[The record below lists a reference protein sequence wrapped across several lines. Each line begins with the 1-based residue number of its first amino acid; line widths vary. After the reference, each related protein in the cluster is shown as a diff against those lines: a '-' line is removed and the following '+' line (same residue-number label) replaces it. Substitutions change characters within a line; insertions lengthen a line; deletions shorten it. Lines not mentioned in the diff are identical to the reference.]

1 MMLSIQKITIKS
13 VAILLS
19 IFLIYTSYFGTFYP
33 FLQRAV
39 PLTCCMFLVFL
50 TIDFRRKDKS
60 KSISIIDFSLSLI
73 SIPIFGYAAFYSD
86 YLANRW
92 PMSRMSEPTNLEIA
106 FGILAIILLLEA
118 VRRTIGFALVAVVLL
133 MLAYTMFGNSI
144 PIQSLSHPGYSIVDA
159 LDHYYLTM
167 EGIWGS
173 TLGIA
178 ATYVSLFVIFGA
190 FMKASGTTQF
200 FVDLANSIAGE
211 SAGGPAKVAVVAS
224 GLVGSVTGSTV
235 ANVYTTGQL
244 SIPLMKQVGY
254 KPSFSGAVE
263 ALASN
268 GGQLMPP
275 IMGAAAFLLASNA
288 GVPYFEVM
296 KASIIPAL
304 LYFTTLIW
312 FIHLEAKK
320 QGLEGLVKGSTP
332 KALSVL
338 KQRGYLLA
346 PLFLLI
352 ILLARGYSPLLSG
365 FYAIFL
371 LILVSWLR
379 IETRINF
386 NKFIIALE
394 EGARNSVLIIVVCAA
409 VGLVVGTFT
418 LTGLA
423 LTISSSIINVTGGNI
438 IWVLLLVT
446 LAALVLGTGMN
457 TVAAFILVSVAAVP
471 AITAQDV
478 DIFPANMFVFHVSL
492 LSMITPPV
500 CLAVFA
506 GAAIAGAN
514 IWETAFQ
521 AMKLGIVAYLLPWI
535 IIFQPGVMLLG
546 NASEIVFDTICALT
560 LFFCLVCFTQ
570 SYIFTTVNI
579 FQRLV
584 LLICSLS
591 IFIGNTN
598 IKSLA
603 IFGAICLFVLSW
615 RMSGRAKNY
624 LMKRAD

>member
-1 MMLSIQKITIKS
+1 MLNFQSIMVKAVSIS
-13 VAILLS
+13 LS
-19 IFLIYTSYFGTFYP
+19 IFLLYTAYFGTFYP
-33 FLQRAV
+33 FFQRAL

-50 TIDFRRKDKS
+50 TIDYRRKDKS
-60 KSISIIDFSLSLI
+60 NSASIIDFILSLACL
-73 SIPIFGYAAFYSD
+73 PIFGYAAVYSD

-92 PMSRMSEPTNLEIA
+92 PMSRMSEPTPIEVI

-118 VRRTIGFALVAVVLL
+118 VRRTIGFALVAVILL
-133 MLAYTMFGNSI
+133 MLAYTMFGNMI
-144 PIQSLSHPGYSIVDA
+144 PIQSISHPGYGLVDA

-190 FMKASGTTQF
+190 FMKVSGTTQF
-200 FVDLANSIAGE
+200 FVDLANAIAGE
-211 SAGGPAKVAVVAS
+211 SAGGPAKVSIVAS

-254 KPSFSGAVE
+254 KPSFAGAVE

-268 GGQLMPP
+268 GGQIMPP
-275 IMGAAAFLLASNA
+275 IMGAAAFLLASYA

-296 KASIIPAL
+296 KASIIPAF
-304 LYFTTLIW
+304 LYFSTLTW

-320 QGLEGLVKGSTP
+320 QRLEGLPKGSTP
-332 KALSVL
+332 KALAVL
-338 KQRGYLLA
+338 GDRGYLLA
-346 PLFLLI
+346 PLALLI
-352 ILLARGYSPLLSG
+352 ILLANGYSPLLSG
-365 FYAIFL
+365 FYAIFSL
-371 LILVSWLR
+371 VAVSWLR
-379 IETRINF
+379 PQTRIGV
-386 NKFIIALE
+386 KAFITALI

-423 LTISSSIINVTGGNI
+423 LSISSTIINTTGGNLVL
-438 IWVLLLVT
+438 VLLLVT
-446 LAALVLGTGMN
+446 GAALILGTGMN

-471 AITAQDV
+471 AITAQNV

-514 IWETAFQ
+514 MWETALQ
-521 AMKLGIVAYLLPWI
+521 AMKLGTVAYILPWI
-535 IIFQPGVMLLG
+535 IIFQPGVMLIG
-546 NASEIVFDTICALT
+546 NTSEIIFDTLSALV
-560 LFFCLVCFTQ
+560 LFFCMVCFTQ
-570 SYIFTTVNI
+570 SYIFTRI
-579 FQRLV
+579 GILQK
-584 LLICSLS
+584 LILFVSSIS
-591 IFIGNTN
+591 IFLGDTN
-598 IKSLA
+598 IKMLA
-603 IFGAICLFVLSW
+603 IITTVGLFAYSW
-615 RMSGRAKNY
+615 IANTRDNNLTKTTGK
-624 LMKRAD
+624 

>member
-1 MMLSIQKITIKS
+1 MMLNFQTITVRAVS
-13 VAILLS
+13 ILLS
-19 IFLIYTSYFGTFYP
+19 VFLLYTAYFGTFYP
-33 FLQRAV
+33 FFQRAL

-50 TIDFRRKDKS
+50 TIDYRRKDKS
-60 KSISIIDFSLSLI
+60 NSASIIDFILSLACL
-73 SIPIFGYAAFYSD
+73 PIFGYAAVYSD

-92 PMSRMSEPTNLEIA
+92 PMSRMSEPTTIEII

-118 VRRTIGFALVAVVLL
+118 VRRTIGFALVAVILL
-133 MLAYTMFGNSI
+133 MLAYTMFGNMI
-144 PIQSLSHPGYSIVDA
+144 PIQSISHPGYGLVDA

-190 FMKASGTTQF
+190 FMKVSGTTQF
-200 FVDLANSIAGE
+200 FVDLANAIAGE
-211 SAGGPAKVAVVAS
+211 SAGGPAKVSIVAS

-254 KPSFSGAVE
+254 KPSFAGAVE

-268 GGQLMPP
+268 GGQIMPP
-275 IMGAAAFLLASNA
+275 IMGAAAFLLASYA

-296 KASIIPAL
+296 KASVIPAL
-304 LYFTTLIW
+304 LYFSTLTW

-320 QGLEGLVKGSTP
+320 QRLEGLPKGSTP
-332 KALSVL
+332 KALAVL
-338 KQRGYLLA
+338 GDRGYLLA
-346 PLFLLI
+346 PLALLI
-352 ILLARGYSPLLSG
+352 ILLANGYSPLLSG
-365 FYAIFL
+365 FYAIFSL
-371 LILVSWLR
+371 VAVSWLR
-379 IETRINF
+379 PQTRIGV
-386 NKFIIALE
+386 KAFITALI
-394 EGARNSVLIIVVCAA
+394 EGAKNSVLIIVVCAA

-423 LTISSSIINVTGGNI
+423 LSISSTIINTTGGNLVL
-438 IWVLLLVT
+438 VLLLVT
-446 LAALVLGTGMN
+446 VAALILGTGMN

-471 AITAQDV
+471 AITAQNV

-514 IWETAFQ
+514 MWETALQ
-521 AMKLGIVAYLLPWI
+521 AMKLGTVAYILPWI
-535 IIFQPGVMLLG
+535 IIFQPGVMLIG
-546 NASEIVFDTICALT
+546 NTSEIIFDTLSALV
-560 LFFCLVCFTQ
+560 LFFCMVCFTQ
-570 SYIFTTVNI
+570 SYIFTRI
-579 FQRLV
+579 GILQK
-584 LLICSLS
+584 LILFVSSIS
-591 IFIGNTN
+591 IFLGDTN
-598 IKSLA
+598 IKILA
-603 IFGAICLFVLSW
+603 IITTAGLFAYSW
-615 RMSGRAKNY
+615 IANTRSNNLTKTTGK
-624 LMKRAD
+624 